1 MKINGKIIGAVAVV
15 IVAIVIIAAAGLIGS
30 SDENE
35 LQFGYVTWDG
45 EIASTNVLTLVL
57 EEAGY
62 DVSMVAVDAGPL
74 YQSLAKGELDFT
86 TSTWMPVT
94 HASYMDKYGD
104 RLERVGEN
112 LEGCKI
118 GLAVPQYVYDAGVKT
133 ISDLKVHGDKFSNR
147 IVGIDPGAG
156 VMMATDRAVE
166 DYGLT
171 DYEVRSSSSGSM
183 LAELKRAYASEDWI
197 AVTLWSPH
205 WAFSEWDLVY
215 LEDPKESYGGVE
227 VVETVSRT
235 GFADDNPGAYAI
247 IQAFNWT
254 QDDCQSV
261 MLDIN
266 SKNMD
271 ERDAA
276 QKWIDAHREKVDSW
290 ISAGKAAADA
300 AKETA

>member
-30 SDENE
+30 SDKNE

-183 LAELKRAYASEDWI
+183 LAELKRAYANEDWI

>member
-30 SDENE
+30 SDKNE

-133 ISDLKVHGDKFSNR
+133 ISDLKNMVTSS
-147 IVGIDPGAG
+147 
-156 VMMATDRAVE
+156 ATV
-166 DYGLT
+166 L
-171 DYEVRSSSSGSM
+171 
-183 LAELKRAYASEDWI
+183 
-197 AVTLWSPH
+197 
-205 WAFSEWDLVY
+205 LV
-215 LEDPKESYGGVE
+215 L
-227 VVETVSRT
+227 
-235 GFADDNPGAYAI
+235 N
-247 IQAFNWT
+247 QAP
-254 QDDCQSV
+254 V
-261 MLDIN
+261 L
-266 SKNMD
+266 
-271 ERDAA
+271 
-276 QKWIDAHREKVDSW
+276 
-290 ISAGKAAADA
+290 
-300 AKETA
+300 

>member
-118 GLAVPQYVYDAGVKT
+118 GLAVPQYVYDAGVKK

-183 LAELKRAYASEDWI
+183 LAELKRAYANEDWI

>member
-183 LAELKRAYASEDWI
+183 LAELKRAYANEDWI

-276 QKWIDAHREKVDSW
+276 QKWIDAPREKVDSW

>member
-183 LAELKRAYASEDWI
+183 LAELKRAYANEDWI

-205 WAFSEWDLVY
+205 WAFSEWEMEY
-215 LEDPKESYGGVE
+215 LEDPEECYGGVE
-227 VVETVSRT
+227 VVETITRK
-235 GFADDNPGAYAI
+235 GFADEHPGAYAI
-247 IQAFNWT
+247 IKAFNWT
-254 QDDCQSV
+254 QEDCQSV
-261 MLDIN
+261 MLDIFAEG
-266 SKNMD
+266 MD
-271 ERDAA
+271 EREAA
-276 QKWIDAHREKVDSW
+276 QKWIDNNRDRVDAW
-290 ISAGKAAADA
+290 IAAGKAAEVNHA
-300 AKETA
+300 A

>member
-112 LEGCKI
+112 LEVCKI

-183 LAELKRAYASEDWI
+183 LAELKRAYANEDWI

>member
-1 MKINGKIIGAVAVV
+1 
-15 IVAIVIIAAAGLIGS
+15 
-30 SDENE
+30 
-35 LQFGYVTWDG
+35 
-45 EIASTNVLTLVL
+45 
-57 EEAGY
+57 
-62 DVSMVAVDAGPL
+62 
-74 YQSLAKGELDFT
+74 
-86 TSTWMPVT
+86 
-94 HASYMDKYGD
+94 
-104 RLERVGEN
+104 
-112 LEGCKI
+112 
-118 GLAVPQYVYDAGVKT
+118 
-133 ISDLKVHGDKFSNR
+133 
-147 IVGIDPGAG
+147 
-156 VMMATDRAVE
+156 MMATDRAVE

-215 LEDPKESYGGVE
+215 LEDPKGSYGGVE
-227 VVETVSRT
+227 VVETVSRA